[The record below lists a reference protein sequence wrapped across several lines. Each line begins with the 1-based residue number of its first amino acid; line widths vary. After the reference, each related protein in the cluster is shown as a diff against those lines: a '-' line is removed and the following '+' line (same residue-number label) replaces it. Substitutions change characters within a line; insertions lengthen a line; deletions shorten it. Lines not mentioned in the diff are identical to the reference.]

1 MLDVVLLTPEEK
13 VFEGK
18 AESIKLPG
26 EHGEFEIMSY
36 HKPVISRLIGGS
48 LIIDGRVYPVRRG
61 IIGFNQNKATI
72 IVER

>member
-1 MLDVVLLTPEEK
+1 MFNVVLLTSEEK
-13 VFEGK
+13 IFEGK

-26 EHGEFEIMSY
+26 EHGEFEILSY

-61 IIGFNQNKATI
+61 IVGFNHNKATI